1 MTMSDLKHKE
11 CESIESNSDATEYRQ
26 LATIIVNNL
35 LTRAVSKVNEQIF
48 QMRASQMN
56 VTPKYNETN
65 LDLMPNFAAIWLS
78 VGNKVSCSSETI
90 SGALHYWLQSF
101 ARGPT
106 VPTLC
111 ISLPSTQAGLFAKAN
126 NSFVSGSRD
135 QI

>member
-65 LDLMPNFAAIWLS
+65 LDLMFAPDIQIDL
-78 VGNKVSCSSETI
+78 VGTRTPSPEEEPYLDWSYNKKEYRFKAPVDQ
-90 SGALHYWLQSF
+90 QS
-101 ARGPT
+101 T
-106 VPTLC
+106 
-111 ISLPSTQAGLFAKAN
+111 
-126 NSFVSGSRD
+126 SFDTDFS
-135 QI
+135 I